1 MPVGVVNTL
10 DRVAA
15 DPQILHRG
23 MVVELRAEDGRRVE
37 VMGDPFFMQETRRRS
52 YSFPPIAGENTAAIL
67 GELLG
72 LGGTEIASLI
82 DSGAVLPAGQ
92 AKAPAEMD

>member
-1 MPVGVVNTL
+1 VNTI

-15 DPQILHRG
+15 DPQIRHRG
-23 MVVELRAEDGRRVE
+23 MVLALEAEDGRRIE

-52 YSFPPIAGENTAAIL
+52 HSYPPIAGEHTTAIL

-72 LGGTEIASLI
+72 LGSEEIASLI
-82 DSGAVLPAGQ
+82 DSGAVLPAGR
-92 AKAPAEMD
+92 ATTSTETD